1 MTIPYRATTGDV
13 TYFVTASTVRKKAL
27 FQSFRMSELLV
38 SVLLEYRSQQK
49 YLLHEFVVMPDHFH
63 LLITPV
69 VTLERAVQFIKGGF
83 SFRAGKA
90 FGFRGGIWQR
100 SFYDR
105 RVRNAT
111 EYQNFCQY
119 IHQNPVK
126 RSLAQGPAEYSYSSA
141 SRGFAL
147 DPVPQRLKSP
157 HLDVIQRSPEGLLH
171 P

>member
-1 MTIPYRATTGDV
+1 MTIPNRGTTGDG
-13 TYFVTASTVRKKAL
+13 TYFVTASTLRKKAL
-27 FQSFRMSELLV
+27 LQSERMAGLFV
-38 SVLLEYRSQQK
+38 RVLLDYRNQGK

-63 LLITPV
+63 LLVTPI

-90 FGFRGGIWQR
+90 FGFRSGIWQS
-100 SFYDR
+100 SFYDH
-105 RVRNAT
+105 RVRNAM
-111 EYQNFCQY
+111 EYQNFRKY

-157 HLDVIQRSPEGLLH
+157 HLDAIQRSPDGLLH